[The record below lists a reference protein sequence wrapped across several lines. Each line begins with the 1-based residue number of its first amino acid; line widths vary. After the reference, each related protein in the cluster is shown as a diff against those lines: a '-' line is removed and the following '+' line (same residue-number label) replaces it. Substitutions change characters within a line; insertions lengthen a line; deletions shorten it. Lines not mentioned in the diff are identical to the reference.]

1 MTKEEKTQLMKLIY
15 KLDVLGDNN
24 SIVRRYYDINTKKEW
39 RSFINNYIKLL
50 DKVKAVSS
58 VKQPMTSEEGFDFVL
73 DRYVKLK

>member
-50 DKVKAVSS
+50 NN
-58 VKQPMTSEEGFDFVL
+58 
-73 DRYVKLK
+73 